1 MNQQSSS
8 RFAAKNRKAVIDEI
22 EDASFDLVI
31 VGGGIN
37 GAGVAHDAALR
48 GLKVLLLEQRDLAFG
63 TSSRSSKLIHGGL
76 RYLEHYHFKLV
87 FESTNERA
95 ALRKIAPHLVRP
107 LKFALPV
114 YESNRHPLWK
124 MDLGLWLYDGL
135 SLFKTEK
142 RHLTVR
148 TSKRML
154 EREPLLNSEG
164 LSGGLIYYD
173 CITDDARLTL
183 ENAMAADAWNA
194 RILTHAQV
202 VRVDGLHEKGTEAVI
217 TFRDQINDRHVKVKA
232 KGVVNCTGAWTDRMR
247 AVAQIEGRLI
257 RPSKGVHVVV
267 PESRLPVTHAVA
279 LLSPQDARVFFVIP
293 WNGRTVIGTTDT
305 DDLTDPSELRIDLED
320 VDYLLDAANASFPSV
335 NLVRDDVLAGWV
347 GLRPLI
353 NVETENASD
362 VPREHQIYRD
372 GKMVTVAGGK
382 LTTYRKMAAEIV
394 DEATAVIQANCSE
407 SETETAM
414 LPGGFGLPKD
424 LDDAVERVQHEAG
437 LSEPIA
443 ARLIRTYGG
452 LTDRVLA
459 YGKKSPE
466 MLKPISKDCPVLL
479 AEVFHSMD
487 YELGCTMDDILVR
500 RTSLSLIADDQGLGV
515 AERISELMGAELGWS
530 SARRHAEVEAFVH
543 SVELTRAFRNQI
555 PSPGSGDVDG

>member
-1 MNQQSSS
+1 VDKDTTN
-8 RFAAKNRKAVIDEI
+8 RFAAKNRSQVIDEV
-22 EDASFDLVI
+22 ENETFDFVI
-31 VGGGIN
+31 IGGGIN

-107 LKFALPV
+107 IKFALPV

-148 TSKRML
+148 TAKRML
-154 EREPLLNSEG
+154 KREPMLNAEG

-183 ENAMAADAWNA
+183 ENAMAANSLGA
-194 RILTHAQV
+194 RILTHSQV
-202 VRVDGLHEKGTEAVI
+202 VRVDGLFEKRKKATV
-217 TFRDQINDRHVKVKA
+217 TFRDQLGDRHVKVYA
-232 KGVVNCTGAWTDRMR
+232 KGVINCTGAWTDRMR
-247 AVAQIEGRLI
+247 AMAQLEGRLI
-257 RPSKGVHVVV
+257 RPSKGVHIVVRS
-267 PESRLPVTHAVA
+267 ERLPVAHAVA

-305 DDLTDPSELRIDLED
+305 DDMTDPSELRIDLED
-320 VDYLLDAANASFPSV
+320 VNYLLDAANSSFPKAE
-335 NLVRDDVLAGWV
+335 LVMDDVLSGWV

-353 NVETENASD
+353 NVETESASD

-394 DEATAVIQANCSE
+394 DEATAVIHANCAE
-407 SETETAM
+407 STTEDAM
-414 LPGGFGLPKD
+414 LPGGIGLCKD
-424 LDDAVERVQHEAG
+424 LDTARERIQREAG
-437 LSEPIA
+437 IDEPIA
-443 ARLIRTYGG
+443 ARLIRTYGAYA
-452 LTDRVLA
+452 DRVLA
-459 YGKKSPE
+459 YGKKSAGL
-466 MLKPISKDCPVLL
+466 LKPIVADSPVLL
-479 AEVFHSMD
+479 AEVYHAMD
-487 YELGCTMDDILVR
+487 HELGCTLDDILVR
-500 RTSLSLIADDQGLGV
+500 RTSLSLIAEDQGINA
-515 AERISELMGAELGWS
+515 AEEISELMGNQLGWS
-530 SARRHAEVEAFVH
+530 SGRRHAEVETFIH
-543 SVELTRAFRNQI
+543 SVELTRAFRSQAKNV
-555 PSPGSGDVDG
+555 PPERNDG